1 MNLQQGAQKSY
12 FQNEDLLN
20 SSYLT
25 VRKSDTLISQEK
37 SIKKANQSNLVGGN
51 LKLYQED
58 SSLPVEYA
66 KINNTEEKTFL
77 EDISLL
83 KNNKIE
89 ARQNTNQAIDECL
102 ITSENQNKKISS
114 LLESSTQKVEKYQ
127 PSIIALSN
135 IIQQK
140 QHLNLKSKI
149 FFSQIQNQK
158 KKEVGFSINFLTNF
172 KMKTLG
178 FYRNFTYSGKA
189 IFLNHLTR
197 KVINDLSDYHLD
209 KQAKQKFMSFKKTVK
224 CIEKLFIMLRL
235 NKLPLFNP
243 ENIYRIIFN
252 SILMSYNCFYLLLI
266 SFMVFFNA
274 EFKNISIYHEIA
286 ITSWIT
292 EMFINMNTSNYHH
305 GQFITDRKIIFKIYV
320 NEYFFFEI
328 IPLIFENLSSSNIY
342 INNLFKIPLL
352 LKIKGIMIIYE
363 KIEFFILHSIKRR
376 YTLEILKLI
385 FKLILL
391 THIMAC
397 SYNAFASFETHILE
411 IKETWKTIKQSDDWY
426 FYYAQAQTWAFATMC
441 NTTSQTILTTQEY
454 LFSSLWMLI
463 SSIAFAYLINKI
475 GSILSDLNQQEE
487 SYRDDINVLNQ
498 FMKRKQINLGLQRML
513 NLELKQYYKQEELKK
528 KIDVQGTLSK
538 LSKHMYKELMSES
551 YKKVLNQIPYFQN
564 YISENNLSKIYEIME
579 EIGYSQHQIIESND
593 FEDDISI
600 YFVLKGQ
607 CKYIIF
613 YNYYLLLLV
622 MLKQCLNY
630 DENSFNKSEEEQQIQ
645 EKPLKKKVPT
655 KDVYKDIK
663 QIKKG
668 QFFGMYEFLTG
679 QKRLYI
685 AESQNVSIV
694 IRLPLNKFLDIIK
707 ADEKDYQKYLELRD
721 KLNFNQNISFFNIPC
736 YTCGQV
742 DHFFTN
748 CSKTHFTK
756 DNPFLIPKHNF
767 SLTQDRN
774 PNYERKSRGQYKM
787 IFQEVEEEEDDCIS
801 QKSSSYTGQKNDRS
815 HEDQYSYFEIEK
827 EQMERPE
834 LRGNRG
840 STYYFPLSQQKRH
853 SIEEKTNEDP
863 IIIISQANEPYIQKV
878 VSQKTLNSQSQD
890 QDQQGYLR
898 QSKNSEYL
906 DEQLIENLKNSTK
919 VRRAS
924 SNKFLNSSLSRRFST
939 TNNNNSKIKRYS
951 VDDMTPKIQKNSNLN
966 QIEETGESFRE
977 MDYSFSDMNKQNS
990 FNSNRN
996 SLTIFG
1002 IPTKQRKSSF
1012 NLQTYSQFTNLK
1024 PYQLDSQFKRMQIEW
1039 KDSMDYWRFDKLA
1052 FFKYYFADYNYQ
1064 LVIRKIQKYKLKKN
1078 IKLKTDKII
1087 LQQNSQFK
1095 KLNTLLKKKPTNHR
1109 SLQHLQTKI
1118 AKNE

>member
-1 MNLQQGAQKSY
+1 MNFQQGAQKSY

-25 VRKSDTLISQEK
+25 VRKSDTLISQER

-51 LKLYQED
+51 LKVYQED
-58 SSLPVEYA
+58 SSLPIEYV
-66 KINNTEEKTFL
+66 KINNTEEKTIL

-83 KNNKIE
+83 KNNQIE
-89 ARQNTNQAIDECL
+89 ARQNTYQAIDECL
-102 ITSENQNKKISS
+102 ITSDNNNKKISS
-114 LLESSTQKVEKYQ
+114 CLESSTQKVEKYQ

-140 QHLNLKSKI
+140 YHQN
-149 FFSQIQNQK
+149 QIQNQK

-172 KMKTLG
+172 KMKTIG

-209 KQAKQKFMSFKKTVK
+209 KQARQKFLSFKKTIQF
-224 CIEKLFIMLRL
+224 IEKLFILLRL

-252 SILMSYNCFYLLLI
+252 SILMSYNCFYLILI

-274 EFKNISIYHEIA
+274 QFKNISIYHEIA
-286 ITSWIT
+286 ITCWIT
-292 EMFINMNTSNYHH
+292 EMFINMNTSNYHN
-305 GQFITDRKIIFKIYV
+305 GQFITDRKIIFKIYI

-342 INNLFKIPLL
+342 VNNLFKIPLL

-376 YTLEILKLI
+376 YTLEMLKLI

-397 SYNAFASFETHILE
+397 SYNAFASFETHVLGL
-411 IKETWKTIKQSDDWY
+411 KETWKTLKNSDDWY
-426 FYYAQAQTWAFATMC
+426 FYYAQAQTWAFSTMC

-538 LSKHMYKELMSES
+538 LSRHMYKELMQES
-551 YKKVLNQIPYFQN
+551 YKKVLNQIPFFQS
-564 YISENNLSKIYEIME
+564 YVSENSLSKVYEIME
-579 EIGYSQHQIIESND
+579 EVGYSSHQVIENND
-593 FEDDISI
+593 IDEDISI
-600 YFVLKGQ
+600 YFVLKGRF
-607 CKYIIF
+607 I
-613 YNYYLLLLV
+613 
-622 MLKQCLNY
+622 LKQCLNY
-630 DENSFNKSEEEQQIQ
+630 DENSSNTTEEEQQQIQ
-645 EKPLKKKVPT
+645 EKLQQNKVQS
-655 KDVYKDIK
+655 KNIYRDVK

-668 QFFGMYEFLTG
+668 QFFGLYEFLTG

-694 IRLPLNKFLDIIK
+694 IRLPLSKFLDIIK
-707 ADEKDYQKYLELRD
+707 TDEKDYQKYMELRD
-721 KLNFNQNISFFNIPC
+721 KLIFNQNISFFNIPC

-742 DHFFTN
+742 DHFFIN
-748 CSKTHFTK
+748 CSKTHFAK

-774 PNYERKSRGQYKM
+774 SNYERKPRGQYKM

-801 QKSSSYTGQKNDRS
+801 QKSSSQTGQKNDRS
-815 HEDQYSYFEIEK
+815 HEDQYSYFDIEK
-827 EQMERPE
+827 EQMERPD
-834 LRGNRG
+834 LRGNR
-840 STYYFPLSQQKRH
+840 SSAYYLSHNQQKRH
-853 SIEEKTNEDP
+853 SFEEKIIEDP
-863 IIIISQANEPYIQKV
+863 IIIISQANDPYGQKSP
-878 VSQKTLNSQSQD
+878 SQKAFNSQPQD
-890 QDQQGYLR
+890 QEQQGNLR

-906 DEQLIENLKNSTK
+906 DEQVIENLKNSTK
-919 VRRAS
+919 MKRAQ

-939 TNNNNSKIKRYS
+939 TNNNNNKIKRYS
-951 VDDMTPKIQKNSNLN
+951 VDDMTPKIQKNGNLN
-966 QIEETGESFRE
+966 QIEEAGESLKE
-977 MDYSFSDMNKQNS
+977 IDYSFSEMNKQNS

-1002 IPTKQRKSSF
+1002 ISKQRKSSF
-1012 NLQTYSQFTNLK
+1012 NLQTYSQITNLK
-1024 PYQLDSQFKRMQIEW
+1024 PYQQDSYFRRMQIEW
-1039 KDSMDYWRFDKLA
+1039 KDSLDYWKFDKLS
-1052 FFKYYFADYNYQ
+1052 FLKYYFANYNYQ
-1064 LVIRKIQKYKLKKN
+1064 IVIRKIQKYRLKKN

-1087 LQQNSQFK
+1087 LQQSSQFK
-1095 KLNTLLKKKPTNHR
+1095 KLNTLLKKKTTNNR
-1109 SLQHLQTKI
+1109 SLQHLQTKV